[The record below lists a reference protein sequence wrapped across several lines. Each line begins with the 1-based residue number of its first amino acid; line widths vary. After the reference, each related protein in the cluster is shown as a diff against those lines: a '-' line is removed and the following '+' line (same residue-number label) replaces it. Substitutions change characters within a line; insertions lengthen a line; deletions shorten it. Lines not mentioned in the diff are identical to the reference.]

1 MTSRKTLNP
10 PQAPR
15 ATARGAAL
23 AIALAAVTSLAQAGT
38 LVINTDASD
47 PAPKAAW
54 DHMAKAF
61 MAANPDVQVKINTF
75 DHEGYKTSIRNFLTA
90 DPPDIVT
97 WYAGNRMAPFV
108 KAALFEDVSDV
119 WAKEGLTD
127 KLKSA
132 TPSMTIN
139 GKQWGVPYTYY
150 QWGIYYRK
158 DVFAKHG
165 LTVPKDWKALL
176 EACAKLKAAGVTPF
190 AIGTKALWPTGGWFD
205 YLDMRVNGYGF
216 HMDLTAGKVPY
227 TDKRVQAVFDR
238 WDELVKPG
246 YFLANHAA
254 IDWQDAVPAFV
265 KGEAAMYLMG
275 NFAVD
280 PMKKAG
286 LTEAQLGFMQ
296 FPKINDVPMAEDAPT
311 DTAHIPAKAKNKADA
326 RRFLAFMAKAETQ
339 TKVNEILGQ
348 LPVNKDATRP
358 ADTYLKD
365 GFAMLSGA
373 AGLGQFYDRDAPAE
387 MAKAGMEGFQRYMI
401 KPESRKEVLERL
413 ESVRKRVYK

>member
-1 MTSRKTLNP
+1 MKTQLKWV
-10 PQAPR
+10 
-15 ATARGAAL
+15 ARWSALGAA
-23 AIALAAVTSLAQAGT
+23 AVALAAHAGT

-47 PAPKAAW
+47 PAPRAAW
-54 DHMAKAF
+54 EAMAKGF
-61 MAANPDVQVKINTF
+61 MAANPDVTVKINTF

-108 KAALFEDVSDV
+108 TAGLFDDVSDV
-119 WAKEGLTD
+119 WAKESLNT

-132 TPSMTIN
+132 AASMTIN

-158 DVFAKHG
+158 DIFAKNG
-165 LTVPKDWKALL
+165 IAVPTTWNELL
-176 EACAKLKAAGVTPF
+176 AACAKLKAAGVTPF

-205 YLDMRVNGYGF
+205 YLDMRVNGYEF

-227 TDKRVQAVFDR
+227 TDKRVQAVFDH
-238 WDELVKPG
+238 WDQLVKPG
-246 YFLANHAA
+246 YYLANHAGM
-254 IDWQDAVPAFV
+254 DWQDAIPAFV

-280 PMKKAG
+280 PMKKGG

-296 FPKINDVPMAEDAPT
+296 FPKIADVPRAEDAPT
-311 DTAHIPAKAKNKADA
+311 DTMHIPSKAKNKADA
-326 RRFLAFMAKAETQ
+326 RRFLAYAASAPVQTQ
-339 TKVNEILGQ
+339 VNAILGQ
-348 LPVNKDATRP
+348 LAVNKDATP
-358 ADTYLKD
+358 PTDVYLKE
-365 GFAMLSGA
+365 GFAMLSSA
-373 AGLGQFYDRDAPAE
+373 YALGQFYDRDAPAE
-387 MAKAGMEGFQRYMI
+387 MAKAGMEGFQHYMI
-401 KPESRKEVLERL
+401 KPQDRKEILEQL